1 MSAYMVPSKLWPTMP
16 SEIMRL
22 ENLHGYLKFPGPLP
36 VASIRLKYVAREEAA
51 ARFVPR
57 EEDGAAPAPDDGGM
71 PISEKGT
78 GIDVVED
85 GAAEPEER
93 APEPLPL
100 QGELDL
106 ALGEASPTAERRM
119 AAPRKPI
126 FRRCRNSRR

>member
-1 MSAYMVPSKLWPTMP
+1 MVPSKLWPTMP

-36 VASIRLKYVAREEAA
+36 VASIRLKYVARKEAA

-126 FRRCRNSRR
+126 FRGCRNSRR